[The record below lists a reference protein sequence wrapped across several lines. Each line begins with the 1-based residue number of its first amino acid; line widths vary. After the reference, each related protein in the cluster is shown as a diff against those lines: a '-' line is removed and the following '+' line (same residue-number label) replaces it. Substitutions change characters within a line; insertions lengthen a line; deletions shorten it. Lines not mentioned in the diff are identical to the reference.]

1 MRSSLA
7 WHAQR
12 ERIEVAEQRSPVP
25 TSSQGFLKVA
35 VGSKSAVSGTQ
46 RAALIRKGNELFNQG
61 NMEIAQRIFVTTRY
75 ADGLIRLGQ
84 HYWKAGQG
92 LEAFRMF
99 YLAGDNA
106 RVAELSER
114 MALVIRRWIEE

>member
-1 MRSSLA
+1 M
-7 WHAQR
+7 
-12 ERIEVAEQRSPVP
+12 
-25 TSSQGFLKVA
+25 
-35 VGSKSAVSGTQ
+35 
-46 RAALIRKGNELFNQG
+46 
-61 NMEIAQRIFVTTRY
+61 TTRY

-84 HYWKAGQG
+84 HYWKIGEG

-99 YLAGDNA
+99 YLAGDKA

>member
-1 MRSSLA
+1 MTA
-7 WHAQR
+7 K
-12 ERIEVAEQRSPVP
+12 RSPVP
-25 TSSQGFLKVA
+25 TSSRGFLKVGA
-35 VGSKSAVSGTQ
+35 ERSVDGTQ
-46 RAALIRKGNELFNQG
+46 RAALIRKGNELYNQG
-61 NMEIAQRIFVTTRY
+61 KLAIAQRIFVTTRY

-84 HYWKAGQG
+84 HYWKTGQG

-99 YLAGDNA
+99 YLAGDKA